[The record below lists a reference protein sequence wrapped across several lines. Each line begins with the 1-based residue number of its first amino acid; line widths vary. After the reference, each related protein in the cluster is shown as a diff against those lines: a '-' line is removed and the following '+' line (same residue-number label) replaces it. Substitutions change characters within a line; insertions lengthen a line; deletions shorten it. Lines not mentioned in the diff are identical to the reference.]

1 MMIPVTGV
9 PYLLALAA
17 ATLYGAADF
26 LGGLSARRT
35 STSAVVVV
43 SGTAGLALLAV
54 LLPVMPASRP
64 AADDVL
70 WGAMAGLAGGTGIG
84 LLYRALAIGRMA
96 VVAPTTALCAVTMPV
111 LAALAMGER
120 PSWVTGTGMALALV
134 AIVLVSRQGEVLTSP
149 GAAIDGPRARPV
161 AHGGIGLALLSGVAI
176 GVFYLA
182 LARTSREAGLWPL
195 LAARGAS
202 TLLFGAV
209 AIARRD
215 SLRMSASVLRTVVA
229 GGVLDMIANALYVL
243 ATWGGPLSVVVTLT
257 SLYPASTVVLARFV
271 LGERLSAWQRAGV
284 ACALIAVVLIVGAV

>member
-1 MMIPVTGV
+1 MMVPVTGL

-17 ATLYGAADF
+17 ATFFGAADF

-43 SGTAGLALLAV
+43 SGVAGLALLAV
-54 LLPVMPASRP
+54 LLPVMPGSRP
-64 AADDVL
+64 TVDDLL
-70 WGAMAGLAGGTGIG
+70 WGTMAGLAGGAGIG

-111 LAALAMGER
+111 LAGLAMGER
-120 PSWVTGTGMALALV
+120 PTWGTGTGMALALV
-134 AIVLVSRQGEVLTSP
+134 AIVLVSRQGEVRTSP
-149 GAAIDGPRARPV
+149 GAATDGPHVRPV
-161 AHGGIGLALLSGVAI
+161 VRGGIGLALLSGVAI
-176 GVFYLA
+176 GFFYLA
-182 LARTSREAGLWPL
+182 LARTSRDAGLWPL

-202 TLLFGAV
+202 TLLFGVV

-215 SLRMSASVLRTVVA
+215 SLRMPASVLRTVVA

-271 LGERLSAWQRAGV
+271 LGERLSAWQRTGV

>member
-1 MMIPVTGV
+1 MMVPVSGL

-17 ATLYGAADF
+17 ATFFGAADF

-35 STSAVVVV
+35 STAAVVVV
-43 SGTAGLALLAV
+43 SGAAGLALLAV
-54 LLPVMPASRP
+54 LLPVMPGSRP
-64 AADDVL
+64 TADDLL
-70 WGAMAGLAGGTGIG
+70 WGAMAGLAGGAGIG

-96 VVAPTTALCAVTMPV
+96 VVAPTSALCAVTMPV
-111 LAALAMGER
+111 LAGIAMGER
-120 PSWVTGTGMALALV
+120 SSWGTGTGMVLALV
-134 AIVLVSRQGEVLTSP
+134 AIVLVSRQAEVRTDA
-149 GAAIDGPRARPV
+149 GAAADGPRVPPV
-161 AHGGIGLALLSGVAI
+161 ARDGIGLGLLSGIAI
-176 GVFYLA
+176 GFFYLA

-209 AIARRD
+209 AMARRD
-215 SLRMSASVLRTVVA
+215 SLRMSAPVLRTVVA